1 MGHGHPSQLWRQ
13 DKILALRRGIL
24 HWLSGAA
31 SEGPTREEVLREVSF
46 NTQDFYVRI
55 MLIFAIVSSHKQSG
69 NSLNKHQ
76 CYNSHAFGRL
86 TRKQDNIL
94 EVRSAGPFL
103 SQSLGDLIPTS
114 PAESR
119 NPPADADVLYSF
131 DAPTAPRKSIGLDSL
146 VEKAERDF
154 LSRETDKIVRN
165 EYEILDESGEIK
177 VMTKGKGKK
186 GSPRQRAKVV
196 ATNEDED
203 EDDWEQ
209 I

>member
-1 MGHGHPSQLWRQ
+1 M
-13 DKILALRRGIL
+13 
-24 HWLSGAA
+24 
-31 SEGPTREEVLREVSF
+31 
-46 NTQDFYVRI
+46 
-55 MLIFAIVSSHKQSG
+55 SSHKQSG
-69 NSLNKHQ
+69 NSLSKHL

-86 TRKQDNIL
+86 TRKKDNIL
-94 EVRSAGPFL
+94 EVRSASPSL
-103 SQSLGDLIPTS
+103 SQSLGDLAPTS
-114 PAESR
+114 PADPR
-119 NPPADADVLYSF
+119 NPPADGGVLYSF
-131 DAPTAPRKSIGLDSL
+131 DAPTAPRKSIGLDNL

-177 VMTKGKGKK
+177 AMTKGKGKSKK

-203 EDDWEQ
+203 DWEQ